1 MVVSRAYLLEWAA
14 AASGGVDNWRGSPWR
29 QWWRRQAL
37 APVCVFAMYSSAR
50 VRLGSDFGFYAHGPW
65 KTSRRARNDPR
76 AVHVYAYAYVYVY
89 VYVYVYMYMSGFCLT
104 AAWRILVSFLLVSFS
119 LVCFRSLAAAVGATA
134 VGACCQLNLQFNL
147 ILTLL
152 VSFGSLAAAVAATAV
167 AGRFL
172 ETGFEYVLVLET
184 GLE

>member
-1 MVVSRAYLLEWAA
+1 MMRRMMVVSRAYLLEWAA

-65 KTSRRARNDPR
+65 KRSRRERNDPR
-76 AVHVYAYAYVYVY
+76 AVHVYAYSYVYVY
-89 VYVYVYMYMSGFCLT
+89 VYVYLYMYISGFCLT

-119 LVCFRSLAAAVGATA
+119 LVCFRSLAAAVGWCNCRWRVLPAQFT
-134 VGACCQLNLQFNL
+134 VQFNFDV
-147 ILTLL
+147 TGVFRVTGSSCCRNGSCWV
-152 VSFGSLAAAVAATAV
+152 VSGNRL
-167 AGRFL
+167 
-172 ETGFEYVLVLET
+172 
-184 GLE
+184 